1 VSGVSTGST
10 TGEGGSTGA
19 AGVSTGS
26 TDGTGG
32 STDGTGGSPRVEGDS
47 TGVFQE
53 AVAQAEGMVRGAP
66 FVRTE
71 QDLAE
76 GLDYLAGSIRASLQ
90 MAWSYRPDQPYF
102 VNSTNQHTKMGLDN
116 PDTVYYHA
124 NLRPDTTYHLRG
136 RRGTT
141 VDLSFQVLGGDY
153 TPSSTP
159 EGSTAFD
166 DRELNLA
173 DDGSFELSFGPAGS
187 PYALEHHVALPE
199 TAAMLAVR
207 EVYDD
212 WSAQR
217 GSLAIQ
223 RADTVGVAPPRLDG
237 TAWQAAVDKRYA
249 VAAKMLTARI
259 KTWFAFPEW
268 FYLNEP
274 VNTFTEP
281 RPTPGGL
288 ASQWSSVGHYALPD
302 DQVMVVTV
310 PRGKAPYLGFQLGTV
325 WYTSLEYADHQ
336 TSLNGH
342 QAQVDPDGMI
352 RLVIAEHDPGVAN
365 WIERLGHDRGYLQ
378 FRWQR
383 LSGELTPT
391 DGPSWEVV
399 TLDRLPQALPYHDDN
414 RIDPESWRERIAA
427 RQSGVAA
434 RMLS

>member
-1 VSGVSTGST
+1 MSAVGST
-10 TGEGGSTGA
+10 SAFAAAIAEAEAMIRGA
-19 AGVSTGS
+19 AFAKT
-26 TDGTGG
+26 
-32 STDGTGGSPRVEGDS
+32 
-47 TGVFQE
+47 
-53 AVAQAEGMVRGAP
+53 AQDV
-66 FVRTE
+66 
-71 QDLAE
+71 AE

-90 MAWSYRPDQPYF
+90 MAWSYRPDQPHF

-124 NLRPDTTYHLRG
+124 NLRPEATYWVRG

-153 TPSSTP
+153 TPSTTP
-159 EGSTAFD
+159 DGSTAFD
-166 DRELNLA
+166 DRELRIA

-187 PYALEHHVALPE
+187 PQALDHHVPLPE

-217 GSLAIQ
+217 GALTIQ

-237 TAWQAAVDKRYA
+237 EAWQAAVDKRYA

-259 KTWFAFPEW
+259 QTWFAFPEW

-274 VNTFTEP
+274 VNTFTDP

-288 ASQWSSVGHYALPD
+288 SSQWSSVGHYDLAD
-302 DQVMVVTV
+302 DEVMVVTL
-310 PRGKAPYLGFQLGTV
+310 PRGDAPYLGFELGTV

-342 QAQVDPDGMI
+342 QAQVDPDGRI
-352 RLVIAEHDPGVAN
+352 RLVISEHDPGVAN

-383 LSGELTPT
+383 LSRELQPA
-391 DGPSWEVV
+391 DGPTWEIV
-399 TLDRLPQALPYHDDN
+399 TIDRLPDILPHVEQN
-414 RIDPESWRERIAA
+414 RIGPRSWAERIAA
-427 RQSGVAA
+427 RQAGVAA